1 MTTTVDLAS
10 NMAQSMQGLSDLVE
24 VLAYIGGIAFA
35 IKGAISFKEYNDLN
49 DLNDLNETQEAMPL
63 IKPLTMMIVS
73 GMLLAMP
80 TFLSTAQITI
90 SGRNPQAV
98 ARAIV
103 PATDRSVVASAI
115 RSTPVATAATAAP
128 KVEAVASTQS
138 ATTTRDPASSDLL
151 TMMEALG
158 GLGLLGLGGWG
169 MLRQSARKSE
179 SQREA
184 QIEEGLLRSQSFFEA
199 RQ

>member
-35 IKGAISFKEYNDLN
+35 IKGAISFKEYN